1 MANQDD
7 FLKEFG
13 IPSPEEMAKKFNIL
27 EGLFQNYLT
36 TIKKLADQYNL
47 QQLKNDLD
55 TAKKGT
61 AEELKARE
69 KYEKAVSDITLKAA
83 KSTESLVTNVKK
95 NGTDEQ
101 KKNVMKAL
109 REQAD
114 AEKKTIQETLDE
126 KCKAIDEQANAE
138 KKAID
143 DKLAKDIDAINA
155 KYKTQKARDKHIEE
169 AEKKAQDKKNKIDE
183 KANNDKSTATTEANN
198 EISQREIERIID
210 EGAMNATQKRATAA
224 VYGIGS
230 QEHRDAAK
238 SAVSDAKRNVDAKM
252 EERVNLKAQLEEA
265 MANGDELQ
273 AKQLKAQLDNN
284 KLEIEEARKEQTRA
298 SKDAAIAEAIDAM
311 IGQYKQA
318 YSTAENF
325 LTTYASKTDARL
337 QGSNE
342 KFTKLTDKITSTLS
356 INPFIKSTAVLE
368 KLTEAVN
375 LGIAYNLEQR
385 SFLAGISDKIA
396 TTFNAFDSNLA
407 RIIKLQQAD
416 STVARLGMEAYL
428 TKFLNSTFKDTAYLS
443 EGFDSVTQTITDAI
457 AQLDYKR
464 GTEFEFN
471 VQKWM
476 ASLSSLG
483 VSQEALNSIAQ
494 GINAIALGDVSTL
507 AGNQQ
512 LQTLFV
518 GASNKANLEYANL
531 LLDGLN
537 PENTN
542 KLLEGVILY
551 LQEIASNTDSQVVKS
566 AYKDV
571 LGIGVTDLKAIS
583 GLTRAEISNI
593 SNMNMSYSSMQR
605 ETQNQMSQLKYRVT
619 LPEKLDNIYSNV
631 MYSVASDMVNDPV
644 MWAMDKM
651 LGFMREN
658 KLDISLPFVNI
669 FGSGFDLN
677 DTVVGLMEK
686 VTGLGKGF
694 SFMSNLLQGIASGG
708 GTDLNAWSAKE
719 TLVRGDTAGF
729 GLTTTS
735 GTSTSAAYVTNSNT
749 QDATKSTIAEAGESG
764 AENVE
769 GLETEEQ
776 KKSKERT
783 IADLYDLFEP
793 IIDKGSH
800 INSTI
805 FSRIPIEVT
814 NKVLTDSAYNN
825 LALTFRNMPGTTLD
839 IKGSV
844 KVDNIPSQISVSNI
858 PSSIKVDNKDNSS
871 LDVNIK
877 STSIAL
883 PVKTDSDTQVSVKIS
898 DAGSLKTSN
907 QLAVQSMKVNID
919 DSTLTECFI
928 KALES
933 ERTVSALQSTFFN
946 NDRKIM
952 DIYFT
957 GQGPDVEV
965 SNYKFTKQSNWNSQY
980 QF

>member
-7 FLKEFG
+7 FLQEFG

-61 AEELKARE
+61 AEELKARQN
-69 KYEKAVSDITLKAA
+69 YEKAVSDITLKAA
-83 KSTESLVTNVKK
+83 RSTEALVTNVKK

-101 KKNVMKAL
+101 KKHVLNAL

-114 AEKKTIQETLDE
+114 AEKKTIQQTLDE
-126 KCKAIDEQANAE
+126 KCKAIDEQANVE

-143 DKLAKDIDAINA
+143 EKLAKDIDAINT
-155 KYKTQKARDKHIEE
+155 KYKTQKARDKHIAE
-169 AEKKAQDKKNKIDE
+169 AEKEAADKKSQIDENAKID
-183 KANNDKSTATTEANN
+183 KHVATKEAND
-198 EISQREIERIID
+198 EISQKEIERIID
-210 EGAMNATQKRATAA
+210 EGAINATRKRATTAI
-224 VYGIGS
+224 YGKGS
-230 QEHRDAAK
+230 QEYRDAAK
-238 SAVSDAKRNVDAKM
+238 SAAADAKRNVDVKM
-252 EERVNLKAQLEEA
+252 AERVNLKEQLEEA
-265 MANGDELQ
+265 MANGDAIQ
-273 AKQLKAQLDNN
+273 AEQLKAQLENN
-284 KLEIEEARKEQTRA
+284 RLEIEQAREEQTRA

-311 IGQYKQA
+311 IGEYKKA

-325 LTTYASKTDARL
+325 LTTYAAKTDARL
-337 QGSNE
+337 QGSDE

-356 INPFIKSTAVLE
+356 INPFIKSTVVLE

-396 TTFNAFDSNLA
+396 TTFNAFDSNLL

-428 TKFLNSTFKDTAYLS
+428 TKFLNSTFKDTSYLS
-443 EGFDSVTQTITDAI
+443 DGFDTVTQNITDAI

-464 GTEFEFN
+464 GAEFEFN

-483 VSQEALNSIAQ
+483 VSQDALNNIAQ
-494 GINAIALGDVSTL
+494 GLNAIALGDVSTL

-531 LLDGLN
+531 LLEGLN

-593 SNMNMSYSSMQR
+593 SNMNMSYSSMQQ
-605 ETQNQMSQLKYRVT
+605 ETQSQMGKLMSRVT

-631 MYSVASDMVNDPV
+631 MYSVASDMVNNPV

-651 LGFMREN
+651 LNFMREN
-658 KLDISLPFVNI
+658 NLDISLPFVNV
-669 FGSGFDLN
+669 FGTGFDLN

-686 VTGLGKGF
+686 ATGLGKGF
-694 SFMSNLLQGIASGG
+694 SFMANLLQGITSGG
-708 GTDLNAWSAKE
+708 GTNLDSWSAKE

-749 QDATKSTIAEAGESG
+749 QDATKSTIAEAGEAG

-783 IADLYDLFEP
+783 LADLYDLFEP

-800 INSTI
+800 INTNI

-825 LALTFRNMPGTTLD
+825 LPLTFRHMPGAVLD
-839 IKGSV
+839 IKGNV

-858 PSSIKVDNKDNSS
+858 PSSIKVENKDNSI

-877 STSIAL
+877 SSSIAL
-883 PVKTDSDTQVSVKIS
+883 PVKTDSNTQVAVKIS

-907 QLAVQSMKVNID
+907 QLAVQNMKVNID
-919 DSTLTECFI
+919 ESTLRTSFLDSLTSEEF
-928 KALES
+928 KTAL
-933 ERTVSALQSTFFN
+933 
-946 NDRKIM
+946 M
-952 DIYFT
+952 DILFT
-957 GQGPDVEV
+957 QDDSKRFKTWVLNEVEV
-965 SNYKFTKQSNWNSQY
+965 SNYKFEPSSNNWNSKY